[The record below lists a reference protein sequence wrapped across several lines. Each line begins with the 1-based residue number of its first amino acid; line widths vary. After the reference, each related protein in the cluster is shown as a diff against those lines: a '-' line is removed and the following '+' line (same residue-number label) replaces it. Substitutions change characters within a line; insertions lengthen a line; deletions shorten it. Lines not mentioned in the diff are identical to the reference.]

1 MFDRDTWQEIFE
13 SLKKHKLRT
22 ALTALGVFWGIFMLI
37 FMLGMG
43 SGMQNAVFS
52 NFGSQAK
59 NVMYVWTSGTSLPYQ
74 GFQPGRFPRLNMDD
88 VDYLLENVEGIDY
101 IAPRTSISGTI
112 TKGNIAEAYE
122 IRGELPDMVSVEGYR
137 IYRGRYLQP
146 SDVEESRKVVVLGKR
161 VAEVLFGAGK
171 WQESIGQYVTA
182 NGVEFMVVGIFGP
195 DLIKPWNEDSME
207 TVVIPL
213 TTMHRAFGTG
223 GLIHFFA
230 VSARTGYKVS
240 DIEDEVNTILKSRH
254 HVAPNDP
261 RGIGGFNLEE
271 QFDKINGL
279 FTGIGLFLWL
289 VGIGTLIAGVV
300 GVSNIMIITVKERT
314 KEIGIRK
321 ALGATPGKIIRSIL
335 TESVF
340 ITVISGYFGLLVGVL
355 VIGGLDAVME
365 AAQIEAE
372 MFYNP
377 EVRLIVA
384 VGSLVILIISGA
396 LAGLIPATMAARVN
410 PVLALKDE

>member
-1 MFDRDTWQEIFE
+1 MFDRDTWQEIFD
-13 SLKKHKLRT
+13 SLRKHKLRT

-59 NVMYVWTSGTSLPYQ
+59 NVMYVWTNGTSLPYQ
-74 GFQPGRFPRLNMDD
+74 GFQPGRTPRLNMDD
-88 VDYLLENVEGIDY
+88 VEYLLENVEGVDY
-101 IAPRTSISGTI
+101 IAPRTSVPGTI
-112 TKGNIAEAYE
+112 TKRDIAESYE
-122 IRGELPDMVSVEGYR
+122 IRGELPEMVLVEGYR
-137 IYRGRYLQP
+137 IYKGRYIQP
-146 SDVEESRKVVVLGKR
+146 SDVKESRKVIVLGKR
-161 VAEVLFGAGK
+161 VAEVLFGPGK
-171 WQESIGQYVTA
+171 WQNAIGQYVTA
-182 NGVEFMVVGIFGP
+182 NGVEFRVVGIFGP
-195 DLIKPWNEDSME
+195 ELIKPWNESSLE

-230 VSARTGYKVS
+230 VSAKEGYKVS
-240 DIEDEVNTILKSRH
+240 DIEGEVNTILKSRH
-254 HVAPNDP
+254 HVSPEDP
-261 RGIGGFNLEE
+261 RGIGGFNLEA

-279 FTGIGLFLWL
+279 FTGIGVFLWL
-289 VGIGTLIAGVV
+289 VGIGTLLAGIV

-340 ITVISGYFGLLVGVL
+340 ITLVSGYFGLLAGVL

-365 AAQIEAE
+365 AAQIEVE

-377 EVRLIVA
+377 EVRLLVA
-384 VGSLVILIISGA
+384 VGSLIILVIAGT

>member
-13 SLKKHKLRT
+13 SLRKHKLRT

-43 SGMQNAVFS
+43 SGLQNAVFS

-59 NVMYVWTSGTSLPYQ
+59 NVMYVWTSGTSLPHE
-74 GFQPGRFPRLNMDD
+74 GFQPGRVPRLNMED
-88 VDYLLENVEGIDY
+88 VDYLLDHVEGVDY
-101 IAPRTSISGTI
+101 IAPRTSIGGTI
-112 TKGNIAEAYE
+112 TKGDIAEGYQ

-137 IYRGRYLQP
+137 IYKGRYIQP
-146 SDVEESRKVVVLGKR
+146 SDVDESRKVIVLGKR
-161 VAEVLFGAGK
+161 VAEVLFGMGTWMDA
-171 WQESIGQYVTA
+171 IGQYVTA
-182 NGVEFMVVGIFGP
+182 NGVEFQVVGIFGP
-195 DLIKPWNEDSME
+195 DLIKPWNESSLE

-230 VSARTGYKVS
+230 ASAKEGYKVS
-240 DIEDEVNTILKSRH
+240 DIENEIRTILQTRH
-254 HVAPNDP
+254 HVAPDDP

-271 QFDKINGL
+271 QFDRINGL
-279 FTGIGLFLWL
+279 FSGISFFLWL

-314 KEIGIRK
+314 KEIGVRK
-321 ALGATPGKIIRSIL
+321 ALGATPGMIIRSIL

-340 ITVISGYFGLLVGVL
+340 ITLVSGYFGLLAGVL
-355 VIGGLDAVME
+355 VIGGLDAIME
-365 AAQIEAE
+365 AAQIEVQ

-377 EVRLIVA
+377 EVRLWVA
-384 VGSLVILIISGA
+384 VGSLVILVISGT